1 MDELLMLLQAKLDE
15 AKSKGNINSD
25 IKKIQGQIDKLK
37 VQAEI
42 DPKAISNLVKQLE
55 GIINQKINITNINVD
70 VGNAQKVGQQV
81 GQTIANATQK
91 EIDKV
96 TQKANKIQ
104 LSTDL
109 TKLETDYKKF
119 GVVSQE
125 VENDIKE
132 AKKAYDSFVNA
143 KGTDRLEAEMNSYTS
158 ALEKAKSSWK
168 ELSATQVSLSQRT
181 SQMTHMQDWMRKN
194 KAATKLVGDEV
205 NKLIEECKTCDAVR
219 FNGIKNEF
227 KELQVQAGKAGK
239 LGSGT
244 LEGLIE
250 QGKKFAQWVGVSG
263 FTMQIAYAFKNAIS
277 NIKEVDT
284 LLTEISKTSEAT
296 TAQLKEL
303 GKESY
308 SIASKYG
315 ISNTSYLT
323 GVQEMNR
330 SGYQGELGNQMAE
343 LSVKAQAAGDMNEE
357 IADSYLL
364 ATNAAYK
371 YEGSV
376 EKLNAVLDGQNIITN
391 RNSVDMEAM
400 ASATEK
406 AGSTAS
412 MTGVKIEELSALIG
426 TIESA
431 TKEGGEQV
439 GTGIK
444 SLLINLQNVNSDK
457 IVRTL
462 DKANASMTK
471 TVNGVEKMRTPI
483 EILKDL
489 AETFNSLDASDPL
502 KSEILTNIGQ
512 KFHANELSALLSN
525 WDSYEKMLQEYSQGT
540 GSAAEEAEK
549 SAKSLEGRLNSLD
562 NTWKKLVSD
571 LVNSDELK
579 AGVTGLTD
587 LLSVIEKIGSALGG
601 FGTISTVASGILGA
615 NGLGLTNYVTI

>member
-1 MDELLMLLQAKLDE
+1 MNDDLSILIKAILDEKGIKQDIGDIQKIADKYAVNFKASVDKTSLATSLQEVWSKIVPELNKKYKIDLPVQLDE
-15 AKSKGNINSD
+15 ALLNKSIN
-25 IKKIQGQIDKLK
+25 QAYTNIDKL
-37 VQAEI
+37 A
-42 DPKAISNLVKQLE
+42 
-55 GIINQKINITNINVD
+55 
-70 VGNAQKVGQQV
+70 
-81 GQTIANATQK
+81 
-91 EIDKV
+91 
-96 TQKANKIQ
+96 QKANKIQ

-125 VENDIKE
+125 VENNLKE
-132 AKKAYDSFVNA
+132 LKLAQEAVVNA
-143 KGTDRLEAEMNSYTS
+143 KGTDRLATEIDKYNTKLTE
-158 ALEKAKSSWK
+158 AKSSLK
-168 ELSATQVSLSQRT
+168 ELTTTQVSMNQRT
-181 SQMTHMQDWMRKN
+181 SQMTSMQEWMRKN

-376 EKLNAVLDGQNIITN
+376 EKLNAVLDGQNYITN